1 MGSPTQRSQ
10 TDVLGDVLLVGIV
23 VVLSVIA
30 MLMALMVL
38 EDSETTE
45 LATLGSTTEADNLT
59 IRHVAGQPLA
69 IEDTTVL
76 FRQDGAEWE
85 IPLSA
90 FEWIATDGN
99 DTLTAGDRLRH
110 PHGAEPG
117 SLSVLIINE
126 RENSVVHRAE
136 LTVPEA
142 DQ

>member
-1 MGSPTQRSQ
+1 MASPTQRSQ

-30 MLMALMVL
+30 ILTALTIV
-38 EDSETTE
+38 DNSETAE
-45 LATLGSTTEADNLT
+45 LATLGSTTSADNLT

-69 IEDTTVL
+69 VEDTTVL

-90 FEWIATDGN
+90 FEWVVTDGN
-99 DTLTAGDRLRH
+99 DTLTAGERLRH

-117 SLSVLIINE
+117 SLSVLVINE
-126 RENSVVHRAE
+126 RENSVVHRVE
-136 LTVPEA
+136 VTVPQA
-142 DQ
+142 DE